1 MAQQHYDV
9 FISFKNTAAD
19 GTQSVDAQLASEI
32 YKNLTERGISAFYSN
47 VKLLELGEATYKK
60 AIEDALDQSSI
71 LVCILPARSTQQANG
86 SSTNASPST
95 RTSCLVATL
104 VA

>member
-19 GTQSVDAQLASEI
+19 GTQSVDAKLASEI

-47 VKLLELGEATYKK
+47 FKLLELGD
-60 AIEDALDQSSI
+60 IERVNEMADL
-71 LVCILPARSTQQANG
+71 L
-86 SSTNASPST
+86 
-95 RTSCLVATL
+95 
-104 VA
+104 

>member
-71 LVCILPARSTQQANG
+71 LVCILSCKERIDKSAAKGIAAANAV
-86 SSTNASPST
+86 NDME
-95 RTSCLVATL
+95 VI
-104 VA
+104 